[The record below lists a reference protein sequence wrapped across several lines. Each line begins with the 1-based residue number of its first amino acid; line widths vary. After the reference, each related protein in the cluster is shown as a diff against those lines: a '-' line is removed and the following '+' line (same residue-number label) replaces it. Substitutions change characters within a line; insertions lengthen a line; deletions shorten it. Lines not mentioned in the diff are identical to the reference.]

1 MILVLFKKIVYI
13 FDNMSE
19 AIRFMDYWKQEGIDT
34 ELVTY
39 VDKR

>member
-1 MILVLFKKIVYI
+1 MVIVLSKKIVYI

-19 AIRFMDYWKQEGIDT
+19 AIRFMDYWKQEGVDT
-34 ELVTY
+34 ELIAY